1 MGKKNRG
8 WGVGGWRGIDPGIP
22 STVYTLCQLIML
34 QKSVTNG
41 APHSFRLAR
50 TGISLF
56 DPVNFIA
63 PMAIDAANSN
73 RLYFGTTKVY
83 QTVDGATSWQV
94 LNGGASLTPNATVVP
109 LPVGPRH
116 NGTLVYAATD

>member
-83 QTVDGATSWQV
+83 QTVAGATSCQV
-94 LNGGASLTPNATVVP
+94 LTGGASLNLNAPVVAVA
-109 LPVGPRH
+109 VGDG
-116 NGTLVYAATD
+116 NN